1 MDRGVRHR
9 ENVTG
14 RTVRWSR
21 RGENGMGSGIRIKCR
36 LHKKGIC
43 SMVDWVNNTM
53 LSGFVGLGGAS

>member
-21 RGENGMGSGIRIKCR
+21 RGENGMRSGIRIKCR
-36 LHKKGIC
+36 LHKKVSVQWWIGSTIQC
-43 SMVDWVNNTM
+43 
-53 LSGFVGLGGAS
+53 

>member
-21 RGENGMGSGIRIKCR
+21 RGENGMGSGIRIKC
-36 LHKKGIC
+36 IC